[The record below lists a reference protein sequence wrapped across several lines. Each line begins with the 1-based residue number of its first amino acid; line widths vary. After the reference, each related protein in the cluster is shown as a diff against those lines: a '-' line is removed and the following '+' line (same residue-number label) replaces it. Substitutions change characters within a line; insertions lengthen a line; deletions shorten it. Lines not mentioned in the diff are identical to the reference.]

1 LVGIVNGSGPL
12 VVDAA
17 VVVVLVG
24 VGVLVDAAVVVVL
37 VDVGVLVDV
46 DVVVRLYVIKRRGL
60 PVEASEERKS
70 I

>member
-1 LVGIVNGSGPL
+1 LVGIANGSGPL
-12 VVDAA
+12 VVGAAVVVVLAGVGVLVDPA

-24 VGVLVDAAVVVVL
+24 VGVLVD
-37 VDVGVLVDV
+37 V
-46 DVVVRLYVIKRRGL
+46 DVVVTLYVIKRRGV